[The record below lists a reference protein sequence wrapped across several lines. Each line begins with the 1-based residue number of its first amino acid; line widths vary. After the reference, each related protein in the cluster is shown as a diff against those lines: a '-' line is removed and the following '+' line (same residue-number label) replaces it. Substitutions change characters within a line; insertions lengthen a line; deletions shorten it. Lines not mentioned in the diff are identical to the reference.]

1 MVNSAIPPHQPF
13 DNESMPDDVEL
24 LRRIYALFNCRDIE
38 SVLAAM
44 DSEVV
49 WANGMDG
56 GYVHGRDGVRS
67 YWQRQWAIIDP
78 HVEPVE
84 ISTNGKGEVMV
95 TAHQVVHDLNGNL
108 MADKRV
114 THVFQVRNGL
124 IERFDIRDV

>member
-1 MVNSAIPPHQPF
+1 MVSRAMAPHQQF
-13 DNESMPDDVEL
+13 HNESMPDDVEL
-24 LRRIYALFNCRDIE
+24 VRRIYALFNRREIE

-44 DSEVV
+44 DSEVS
-49 WANGMDG
+49 WANGMEG

-84 ISTNGKGEVMV
+84 ISTNSNGEVTV
-95 TAHQVVHDLNGNL
+95 TAHQVVHDVSGHLL
-108 MADKRV
+108 ADKRV